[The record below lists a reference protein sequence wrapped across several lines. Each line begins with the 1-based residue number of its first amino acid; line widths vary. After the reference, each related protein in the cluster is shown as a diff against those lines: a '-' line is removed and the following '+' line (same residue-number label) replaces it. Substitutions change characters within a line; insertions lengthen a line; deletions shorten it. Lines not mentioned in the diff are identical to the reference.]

1 MSITML
7 EGNQLTMEKK
17 NMTAN
22 LKIKNIKIVH
32 AAFEDQPVHI
42 ANYKLTVADQIFLFR
57 GKYKVE
63 DLLECAYKGT
73 QNIHDS
79 WSNPS
84 CKGDYDYN
92 VDKLAN
98 VDVLKPLTVI
108 KGKIYGHRST
118 SVGDYM
124 IVQYQDLD
132 VESLYICEN
141 VGFRLIQSNHGTP
154 IKLSDCECG
163 LIRGTIKRKA

>member
-1 MSITML
+1 
-7 EGNQLTMEKK
+7 
-17 NMTAN
+17 MTAN
-22 LKIKNIKIVH
+22 LKIKNIKIIH
-32 AAFEDQPVHI
+32 AAFEDEPVHI
-42 ANYKLTVADQIFLFR
+42 ANYKLTVADHVFLMTD
-57 GKYKVE
+57 KNKTE
-63 DLLECAYKGT
+63 DLLQSAYKGT

-84 CKGDYDYN
+84 AIGMEYDYN
-92 VDKLAN
+92 IDKLAN
-98 VDVLKPLTVI
+98 VDVLKPLPVV

-163 LIRGTIKRKA
+163 LINGTKRRKA